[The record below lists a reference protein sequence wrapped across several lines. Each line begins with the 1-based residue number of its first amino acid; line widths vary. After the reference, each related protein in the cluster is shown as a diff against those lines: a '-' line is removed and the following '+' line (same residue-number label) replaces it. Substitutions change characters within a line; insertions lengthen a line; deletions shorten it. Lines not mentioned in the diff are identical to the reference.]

1 MSPEEVAERL
11 NGRPSGDG
19 WSARCPAHEDRSPS
33 LSIAAGDKGGTVVH
47 CHAGCEPS
55 AVVAAVGLELR
66 DLAPDTPSRD
76 DAVATYRYT
85 DENGRH
91 LFDVVRRP
99 GKRFHQRPADGRT
112 GPGAMKDTRLVLY
125 RLPAVRKAVAAG
137 TSVFIVEGEKDAD
150 RLASEGWCATTSP
163 QGAGKWA
170 KVADHAREVLA
181 GAEVV
186 VVADRDGPG
195 YKHATEVA
203 ESLRPVARSLI
214 VVEAL
219 GGKDVSDHLDAGH
232 AVEELVEV
240 DGTEAPVP
248 DPPPPVRLTDWA
260 AAFARPPVEA
270 VVDGLLFPGR
280 WTGFVAPAKAGK
292 STLALHIAHRLARG
306 LEPFSAGHRPPEA
319 VLYLDGEM
327 GEIDVVER
335 LDAADLRPADLGLLA
350 YSDLP
355 PKGDTVQGGA
365 AIVST
370 AHRLG
375 ASVVVLDGIN
385 AFVSGAEKD
394 DGPWRALYEHTIGPL
409 KRAGVAV
416 LTSDN
421 TGKDVTL
428 SARGSSVKLDKADG
442 VVLVKRTDDG
452 VRLTTT
458 HARTSSYVRELTLN
472 VTGTDGTAPISF
484 TVSPF
489 AWPAGTL
496 DAVALLDSL
505 GVPATAGRPACLA
518 ALKVAGE
525 GVRTEV
531 LAAAIRWRK
540 GSGTPPGTR
549 LGNTSGEHP

>member
-195 YKHATEVA
+195 
-203 ESLRPVARSLI
+203 
-214 VVEAL
+214 
-219 GGKDVSDHLDAGH
+219 
-232 AVEELVEV
+232 
-240 DGTEAPVP
+240 
-248 DPPPPVRLTDWA
+248 
-260 AAFARPPVEA
+260 
-270 VVDGLLFPGR
+270 
-280 WTGFVAPAKAGK
+280 
-292 STLALHIAHRLARG
+292 
-306 LEPFSAGHRPPEA
+306 
-319 VLYLDGEM
+319 
-327 GEIDVVER
+327 
-335 LDAADLRPADLGLLA
+335 
-350 YSDLP
+350 
-355 PKGDTVQGGA
+355 
-365 AIVST
+365 
-370 AHRLG
+370 
-375 ASVVVLDGIN
+375 
-385 AFVSGAEKD
+385 
-394 DGPWRALYEHTIGPL
+394 
-409 KRAGVAV
+409 
-416 LTSDN
+416 
-421 TGKDVTL
+421 
-428 SARGSSVKLDKADG
+428 
-442 VVLVKRTDDG
+442 
-452 VRLTTT
+452 
-458 HARTSSYVRELTLN
+458 
-472 VTGTDGTAPISF
+472 
-484 TVSPF
+484 
-489 AWPAGTL
+489 
-496 DAVALLDSL
+496 
-505 GVPATAGRPACLA
+505 
-518 ALKVAGE
+518 
-525 GVRTEV
+525 
-531 LAAAIRWRK
+531 
-540 GSGTPPGTR
+540 
-549 LGNTSGEHP
+549 